1 MKAVRPNPRA
11 MSAHHR
17 ALERMYHAAP
27 INRWFAPKLEIGDGV
42 ASVEI
47 PVREDFHHAARAAH
61 GSVVFK
67 ALDDAAFFAA
77 NSLVPDAF
85 VLTASLNV
93 HFLRPIAA
101 GVLRAEGRVV
111 HRTGSSF
118 LAEAV
123 ARDAEGNEVARGTGS
138 FVRSKVPLESLLGYE
153 P

>member
-1 MKAVRPNPRA
+1 MKAAPSPTRLV
-11 MSAHHR
+11 SAHHR

-27 INRWFAPKLEIGDGV
+27 INRWFAPKLAIGDGV

-47 PVREDFHHAARAAH
+47 PVREEFHHAARAAH
-61 GSVVFK
+61 GSIVFK

-77 NSLVPDAF
+77 NSLVPESF
-85 VLTASLNV
+85 VLTAAFNV

-101 GVLRAEGRVV
+101 GVLRAEGRVL

-123 ARDAEGNEVARGTGS
+123 ARDSEGNEVARGTGS